1 MGELLNIT
9 QHECKGVCPWHKE
22 GRDYSFA
29 EIFPNVCPYL
39 YHSLYP
45 YFLGLLYGAESMQ
58 DIWVCCPAE
67 FGVDTYVR
75 KVDNRGEFD
84 IPDDWWV
91 IYAEVVKVNGDCPHG
106 HEVGDKIVFPTCW
119 KKKYICPAGVNNI
132 FPFLDLEVP
141 SCINKKRLRCTDW
154 KQDVYYSIED
164 NMRTIFCMN
173 CGYTFESSVESNVY
187 ICPRCRHEVVEEV

>member
-141 SCINKKRLRCTDW
+141 KCINKKRLRCTDW
-154 KQDVYYSIED
+154 KQDVYYGIED
-164 NMRTIFCMN
+164 K
-173 CGYTFESSVESNVY
+173 
-187 ICPRCRHEVVEEV
+187 